1 MRPLTFHIE
10 TFGCQMNDRD
20 SEIMA
25 QLLAEFCRPA
35 PSLLEADVVMINTCS
50 IRQKAEQKAFSLL
63 GTLKQL
69 KSRRPK
75 MIIGVAGC
83 VAQQE
88 GNKLLARLPYVDLV
102 LGTQNIYKL
111 PELISEI
118 KSSRRRQTAVSQSS
132 DFEIPPYLPDL
143 RRGPAHKRFVTI
155 MQGCNNFCT
164 YCVVPYTRG
173 REVSRKMTDILAEIR
188 HLISHGV
195 KEITLLGQNVN
206 SYGHDLVQ
214 EVDFSTLLRETAAVE
229 GLRRLRF
236 TTSNPKDLN
245 DKLIQCFAEIDILC
259 PHFHLPVQSGSNNV
273 LKRMNRHYT
282 IEHYRD
288 RAAALQAARPDIAL
302 TTDIIIGFPGETE
315 EDFQATMDL
324 VRDMRYHGAYSFKY
338 SDRPQARSVAFADKL
353 SEEVKGRRL
362 SLLQDEI
369 NRIAA
374 ERNKDY
380 VGRVEEVMVE
390 GKSRHSPGQWSGR
403 TTANHIVNFKSS
415 ASLKP
420 GDIVDIMITE
430 ACLHSLRGREND

>member
-1 MRPLTFHIE
+1 MPSLTFHIE

-25 QLLAEFCRPA
+25 QLLSEFCRPA
-35 PSLLEADVVMINTCS
+35 PGLFEADVVMINTCS

-69 KSRRPK
+69 KSRRPE

-88 GNKLLARLPYVDLV
+88 GSKLLARLPYVDLV

-111 PELISEI
+111 PELIAEI
-118 KSSRRRQTAVSQSS
+118 KSGSRRRTAVSQSS

-173 REVSRKMTDILAEIR
+173 REVSRRMTDILAEIR
-188 HLISHGV
+188 HLTSHGV

-206 SYGHDLVQ
+206 SYGHDLAR
-214 EVDFSTLLRETAAVE
+214 EVDFSTLLREAAEVK

-259 PHFHLPVQSGSNNV
+259 PHFHLPVQSGSNDV

-288 RAAALQAARPDIAL
+288 RVAALRAVRSDIAL
-302 TTDIIIGFPGETE
+302 TTDIIIGFPGENE
-315 EDFQATMDL
+315 EDFQATMNL
-324 VRDMRYHGAYSFKY
+324 VRDIRYHGAYSFKY
-338 SDRPQARSVAFADKL
+338 SDRPQARSAAFADKV
-353 SEEVKGRRL
+353 SEEVKSRRL
-362 SLLQDEI
+362 SLLQEEI

-374 ERNKDY
+374 ERNKEY
-380 VGRVEEVMVE
+380 VGRVQEVMVE

-403 TTANHIVNFKSS
+403 AAANHIVNFKSN
-415 ASLKP
+415 ASLNP
-420 GDIVDIMITE
+420 GDIIDITITE
-430 ACLHSLRGREND
+430 ACLHSLRGQHD